1 MRSLLFSLAL
11 AALAASFGGSAS
23 AQPAG
28 EPLGG
33 EPLVW
38 ERVGT
43 VEKADWLAFDADTLY
58 AGIGNISGGRQES
71 AIVSLRPGDDDW
83 SVVEMW
89 DWYTH
94 FDDLYFDADRT
105 LFAYRLGS
113 IMRFEAWGGDGA
125 EVNDDAYTVPHRTP
139 SGALVV
145 GINKQPF
152 LAARSTDGGRTW
164 TDHGSPEVPTGMTPV
179 AIVSFP
185 PSPDAPE
192 GRLVAAGFGGVVTSD
207 DDGRTWAPS
216 PFSGGGGLAFS
227 AWAAARVAAGPRD
240 GGHGGDALVL
250 VEGAAGGSGI
260 WRTPDGLS
268 WERVSDFPG
277 RSRYQS
283 RLLAA
288 PDGAVYLYE
297 TRTPPENVHRGEV
310 VWRTVDGGETWEDV
324 GAVWGAWSAVPTEI
338 EVGPDGRLWASAVG
352 RDPDTAHLLGG
363 VFRTVSPVVAVSGE
377 AGPEP
382 AGGLTLAVEPN
393 PSAGGTAVRWRQA
406 SAGAAR
412 VSVLDARGREV
423 LVVSESFRQPGE
435 HRIEVDAS
443 GLAPGAYV
451 VRVVTPGG
459 TASARLSV
467 VR

>member
-1 MRSLLFSLAL
+1 L
-11 AALAASFGGSAS
+11 
-23 AQPAG
+23 
-28 EPLGG
+28 
-33 EPLVW
+33 
-38 ERVGT
+38 
-43 VEKADWLAFDADTLY
+43 
-58 AGIGNISGGRQES
+58 
-71 AIVSLRPGDDDW
+71 
-83 SVVEMW
+83 
-89 DWYTH
+89 
-94 FDDLYFDADRT
+94 DDLYFDADRT
-105 LFAYRLGS
+105 LFTYRLGS
-113 IMRFEAWGGDGA
+113 IWRFEAWDGDGA
-125 EVNDDAYTVPHRTP
+125 EVNDDAYMVPHRTP

-145 GINKQPF
+145 GINEYSF

-185 PSPDAPE
+185 PSPGAPE

-207 DDGRTWAPS
+207 DDGRTWKPS

-227 AWAAARVAAGPRD
+227 AWAAARVVAGPRD

-250 VEGAAGGSGI
+250 VEGAAGGSGM

-297 TRTPPENVHRGEV
+297 TRTPPENVHRGEA

-324 GAVWGAWSAVPTEI
+324 GAVWEAWSAVPTEI

-363 VFRTVSPVVAVSGE
+363 VFRTVEPVVAVGS
-377 AGPEP
+377 APDPP
-382 AGGLTLAVEPN
+382 AAPGLTLAVEPN
-393 PSAGGTAVRWRQA
+393 PATHQTAVRWRQA

-423 LVVSESFRQPGE
+423 LVVSDSFRPSGE
-435 HRIEVDAS
+435 HRVEVDAS
-443 GLAPGAYV
+443 GLAAGAYV

-459 TASARLSV
+459 TASGRLSV
-467 VR
+467 GR